1 VTLHNLPTFLE
12 GDMDGLIE
20 PLMANDLQQRLAA
33 LNL

>member
-1 VTLHNLPTFLE
+1 LPAFLE

-20 PLMANDLQQRLAA
+20 PLIANDLHQRLAA